1 MKLTIGTTLA
11 GALLLGALPAL
22 AESDPG
28 LSTLH
33 VAAAEAAAGDDL
45 GNVLGHCKK
54 IGKSFTIA
62 HDKGHEL
69 LERVVGKGDLRT
81 TAVFDNL
88 IFLGTSWVTAWA
100 IPTSDGIIL
109 IDALNNED
117 EAKRFIEG
125 GLRETGLD
133 PADIKKIVVSHAHG
147 DHYGG
152 AVYLQDK
159 YGAEII
165 MSDTDWKELEKEE
178 LQFDDPLWGRPPERD
193 VSIVD
198 GDTVTLGDTTIVL
211 LETPGHTLGTV
222 STIVEVTDDDE
233 AHKAIIWGGNGLNF
247 GSDADRFVQM
257 IDSQRRLAA
266 MAKEEGFDVFLS
278 NHKTLDGT
286 YTKLDAM
293 EAGADGNPFVIGSD
307 KVERAFTAMSH
318 CVAAQLA
325 SFDSEAVPAD

>member
-1 MKLTIGTTLA
+1 MKHRTGTVFA
-11 GALLLGALPAL
+11 AALLLGALPAS
-22 AESDPG
+22 AESDPEM
-28 LSTLH
+28 SARH
-33 VAAAEAAAGDDL
+33 VAAAEAAAGEDL
-45 GNVLGHCKK
+45 AHVLGHCKK
-54 IGKSFTIA
+54 IGKSFTIP
-62 HDKGHEL
+62 HDKGHEM
-69 LERVVGKGDLRT
+69 LERLVGKGDVRS
-81 TAVFDNL
+81 TAIFDNL
-88 IFLGTSWVTAWA
+88 VFLGTSWTTTWA

-125 GLRETGLD
+125 GLREVGLD

-152 AVYLQDK
+152 AAYLQKK

-165 MSDTDWKELEKEE
+165 MSDTDWQELEKDE

-193 VSIVD
+193 VSVGD
-198 GDTVTLGDTTIVL
+198 GDTVTLGDTTITL
-211 LETPGHTLGTV
+211 LETPGHTPGTL
-222 STIVEVTDDDE
+222 STIVPLTDDGE

-247 GSDADRFVQM
+247 GPNAAQFVQM
-257 IDSQRRLAA
+257 IGSQRRLAA
-266 MAKEEGFDVFLS
+266 MAGEEGFDVFLS
-278 NHKTLDGT
+278 NHKTLDAT

-307 KVERAFTAMSH
+307 QVERAFTAMSH

-325 SFDSEAVPAD
+325 SFDPEAVPAD